1 MIGNQPLLSPLG
13 EGGEV
18 SHGFQGERSGGQS
31 LSSKYEGG
39 GGGFRKLTAS
49 EGVDQVKQNPRTP
62 TPPLH
67 LGGKSCPVPFCFILD
82 CTSCLYRVD
91 FNEMR
96 ERGFF
101 HLSKISPLYR
111 EIHLFSVLTLPDIL
125 LVFSQSI
132 KLNPPPYS

>member
-49 EGVDQVKQNPRTP
+49 EGVDQVKKNPRTP
-62 TPPLH
+62 TPTPPSTWMVNH
-67 LGGKSCPVPFCFILD
+67 V
-82 CTSCLYRVD
+82 
-91 FNEMR
+91 
-96 ERGFF
+96 
-101 HLSKISPLYR
+101 LSL
-111 EIHLFSVLTLPDIL
+111 SVLFWTVL
-125 LVFSQSI
+125 LASI
-132 KLNPPPYS
+132 EWTSMK